1 MEIEVYSFPTM
12 KDGRNAVEY
21 KYCELL
27 NQYRNG
33 EHLDPEVLDWMD
45 SANTWLMTAKGKL

>member
-12 KDGRNAVEY
+12 KDGRTAVEY

-33 EHLDPEVLDWMD
+33 EKLDPEALDWMD
-45 SANTWLMTAKGKL
+45 SANTWLMTSKGKL